1 VQNGNGENKTK
12 SASVIFD
19 LQKAKGKAMQ
29 SAARLITWGTTIPL
43 HTCQWECL
51 LFPGAA
57 QLSYRGGIMH
67 TCASQH
73 PLESRYTYLFWRVN
87 PYLVIGWPI

>member
-1 VQNGNGENKTK
+1 VQNGNGENKNK

-29 SAARLITWGTTIPL
+29 SAARLISWGTTIPL

-57 QLSYRGGIMH
+57 
-67 TCASQH
+67 
-73 PLESRYTYLFWRVN
+73 
-87 PYLVIGWPI
+87 